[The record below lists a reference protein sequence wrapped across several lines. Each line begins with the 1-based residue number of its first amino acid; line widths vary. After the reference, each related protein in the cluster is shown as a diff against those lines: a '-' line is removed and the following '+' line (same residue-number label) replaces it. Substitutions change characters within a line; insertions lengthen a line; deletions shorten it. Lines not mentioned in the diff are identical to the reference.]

1 MRKLA
6 VSAAV
11 AALALAAC
19 GQGAPSGNAAQ
30 QGAGAFQT
38 ASLPA
43 CESPAA
49 AIAIGASVA
58 GEITQTQQPY
68 PANARYYCFAVPE
81 GSGAVTVTLS
91 GMATDL
97 DLYVGSNGL
106 QSVQGVNLQA
116 GETYEWKANAF
127 GTGDEVV
134 TINNPRAGTYYAEIV
149 SYQGE
154 PSAFTFAVR

>member
-1 MRKLA
+1 MRLGGMC
-6 VSAAV
+6 AAF

-19 GQGAPSGNAAQ
+19 GQGGDAP
-30 QGAGAFQT
+30 AGASSQQ
-38 ASLPA
+38 ASALA
-43 CESPAA
+43 SCESPAA
-49 AIAIGASVA
+49 PIAIGASVA
-58 GEITQTQQPY
+58 GEITQTAQH

-81 GSGAVTVTLS
+81 GTGAVTVTLS

-97 DLYVGSNGL
+97 DLYIGSNGL
-106 QSVQGVNLQA
+106 QSVQGVNVQE

-127 GTGDEVV
+127 GTGDEII

-154 PSAFTFAVR
+154 PSAFTLAVR